1 MDWKGKE
8 GRDPFTRRIRTVA
21 ECLAIHAH
29 AARFKA
35 SQLFRSAAVSSPSSS
50 FFHLLFLF
58 VASRPARL
66 PILARVPT
74 AGRNPLTEHL
84 FERAWNESIFSPCLP
99 PGRGIGP
106 VKNEN
111 RPTPIFLLYVILRAK
126 ERSLLGE
133 VKMYRH
139 ALLRLKFGIEKFK
152 EKIGREIEGFPRR

>member
-74 AGRNPLTEHL
+74 AGRNPLTGTSSNARGTSR
-84 FERAWNESIFSPCLP
+84 FFPRAFPRVEGL
-99 PGRGIGP
+99 GRL
-106 VKNEN
+106 KNEN